1 MDRHHRQMRLPLV
14 GKSGQRAIA
23 EATIDVP
30 AAGVEGEIMARY
42 LAGAGVAK
50 LRTVDEASAAAA
62 RAIDAAVSASPSPS
76 HAPLEPEPMTELDD
90 LDPAAR
96 DVARGARG
104 AVRALVRVLG
114 HARGGTE

>member
-1 MDRHHRQMRLPLV
+1 MDRHHRQMRLPIV

-30 AAGVEGEIMARY
+30 AAGLEGEVMARY
-42 LAGAGVAK
+42 LAGAGVAT
-50 LRTVDEASAAAA
+50 LRTVDEAGVAAA
-62 RAIDAAVSASPSPS
+62 RAIDAHVSASMG
-76 HAPLEPEPMTELDD
+76 AVVETEAMAELDQ

-96 DVARGARG
+96 DVARGSRR

-114 HARGGTE
+114 RGGAE